1 MPSNGPRTEFLSD
14 VRPAR
19 AIAFLITLLGGLT
32 ILAISIS
39 GLGLFWKALL
49 LLALLIPSAFTVHR
63 LLRPPVARIGLE
75 AGRLV
80 TWDQS
85 GVASCWAIRGR
96 PFLSPVY
103 LGLPLIDD
111 DGRRSRLGLFRS
123 QVDSQ
128 LWRQA
133 LIRVRSPLSN

>member
-1 MPSNGPRTEFLSD
+1 

-32 ILAISIS
+32 ILAVSIS
-39 GLGLFWKALL
+39 GLGQLWKALF
-49 LLALLIPSAFTVHR
+49 LLALLIPAAFTVYR
-63 LLRPPVARIGLE
+63 LLRPRLIRIGLE

-80 TWDQS
+80 TWDSS
-85 GVASCWAIRGR
+85 GGYCCWEIRGR
-96 PFLSPVY
+96 PFLSPIY
-103 LGLPLIDD
+103 LGLPLADE
-111 DGRRSRLGLFRS
+111 DGRRSRLGLFRG

-133 LIRVRSPLSN
+133 LIRFRGQSPG